1 MVFKLMKVKGMLKDN
16 ADNTGPRLP
25 WAGKRVHTTNVEA
38 ELAHLWRMSADN
50 MRTSQNIN
58 VRTSVL
64 NLVICAPDV
73 ASAHRASLLMRE
85 LSSTHIARV
94 ILLILDPDGLPSATS
109 TWITLRSFP
118 IISDIMRHS
127 FEQITVL
134 ATGTAIY
141 DADRIIAGLLKSDLP
156 VYVWW
161 LHDLPTDRS
170 ILQRLSDVSS
180 RVIVDSS
187 SFSRPEESIRA
198 LSSLIQTL
206 PNSALSDLNWARTAP
221 WRELIAQFFDVSEY
235 RPYLAGVTTISIEY
249 AVHMEPVPGKQGLS
263 ERTRATNPIQA
274 LLLAAWLKTR
284 LGWKLST
291 AYQAHEPPLAMGTY
305 AWQMQRPSGSLTG
318 RLPGIGKTGKL
329 NVADSGVISLRPR
342 VQTDSALGA
351 VCLVRLDSVR
361 DGQRASFSI
370 NRTDDQHVST
380 LVESDQGARPPHTV
394 NVASSQNESKLLQ
407 AELEIMGRDLLYE
420 ETLHEVFDLLE

>member
-1 MVFKLMKVKGMLKDN
+1 MVKDN
-16 ADNTGPRLP
+16 ADNIGPRLP
-25 WAGKRVHTTNVEA
+25 WAGKKVDTIDVEA

-73 ASAHRASLLMRE
+73 ASAHQASMLMRE

-94 ILLILDPDGLPSATS
+94 ILLILDPDGLPSGIS

-118 IISDIMRHS
+118 IISDTMRHS
-127 FEQITVL
+127 FEQITVMT
-134 ATGTAIY
+134 TGTSIY
-141 DADRIIAGLLKSDLP
+141 DADQIIRGLLKGDLP

-161 LHDLPTDRS
+161 LHDLPSDRS
-170 ILQRLSDVSS
+170 IIQRISDISS

-187 SFSRPEESIRA
+187 SFTRPEESIRA

-221 WRELIAQFFDVSEY
+221 WRELIAQFFDVNEY
-235 RPYLAGVTTISIEY
+235 RPYLAGVTNISIEH
-249 AVHMEPVPGKQGLS
+249 AVNAPGKS
-263 ERTRATNPIQA
+263 ERDIYTNPIQA
-274 LLLAAWLKTR
+274 LMLAAWLKTR
-284 LGWKLST
+284 LGWKLSIT
-291 AYQAHEPPLAMGTY
+291 YQPDDTLLTSGTY
-305 AWQMQRPSGSLTG
+305 DWQMQRPSGPLTG
-318 RLPGIGKTGKL
+318 RLPGIGKTGRL
-329 NVADSGVISLRPR
+329 GVAESGGISLRPR
-342 VQTDSALGA
+342 VQPDSAIGA

-361 DGQRASFSI
+361 DSKQASFSI
-370 NRTDDQHVST
+370 NRTDNQHVST
-380 LVESDQGARPPHTV
+380 LVELDQGARPPHTV
-394 NVASSQNESKLLQ
+394 SVASSQIESKLLQ

>member
-1 MVFKLMKVKGMLKDN
+1 VFKLMKVKGMLKDN
-16 ADNTGPRLP
+16 VDNTGPRLP
-25 WAGKRVHTTNVEA
+25 WAGKRVHTTNVEE

-85 LSSTHIARV
+85 MSSTHIARV

-141 DADRIIAGLLKSDLP
+141 DADRVIAGLLKSDLP

-161 LHDLPTDRS
+161 LHDLPSDRS
-170 ILQRLSDVSS
+170 ILQRISDISS

-235 RPYLAGVTTISIEY
+235 RPYLAGVTNISIEH
-249 AVHMEPVPGKQGLS
+249 AVHTERTPSKQVIS
-263 ERTRATNPIQA
+263 ERAISTNPIQA

-284 LGWKLST
+284 LGWKLSAVDHPHET
-291 AYQAHEPPLAMGTY
+291 ALTMGTY
-305 AWQMQRPSGSLTG
+305 DWQMQRPSGPLTG
-318 RLPGIGKTGKL
+318 RLPGIGKTGRL
-329 NVADSGVISLRPR
+329 SVADSGNISLRPR
-342 VQTDSALGA
+342 VQPDSAIGS

-361 DGQRASFSI
+361 EGKHASFSI
-370 NRTDDQHVST
+370 NRTDDHHVST
-380 LVESDQGARPPHTV
+380 LVELDQGARPPHTV

>member
-25 WAGKRVHTTNVEA
+25 WAGKRVQTTTVES

-64 NLVICAPDV
+64 NLVICAPDL
-73 ASAHRASLLMRE
+73 ASAHRASMLMRD

-94 ILLILDPDGLPSATS
+94 ILLILDPDGLPSGVS

-127 FEQITVL
+127 FEQITVM
-134 ATGTAIY
+134 ATGAAIY
-141 DADRIIAGLLKSDLP
+141 DADRIVTGLLKSDLP

-161 LHDLPTDRS
+161 LHDLPSDRS
-170 ILQRLSDVSS
+170 ILQRISDISS

-187 SFSRPEESIRA
+187 SFTRPEESIRA

-206 PNSALSDLNWARTAP
+206 PSSALSDLNWARTAP
-221 WRELIAQFFDVSEY
+221 WRELIAQFFDVNEY
-235 RPYLAGVTTISIEY
+235 RPYLAGVTTISIEHAVKPSSKQALPERGIY
-249 AVHMEPVPGKQGLS
+249 A
-263 ERTRATNPIQA
+263 NPIQA

-291 AYQAHEPPLAMGTY
+291 AAQPPETLPDVGTY
-305 AWQMQRPSGSLTG
+305 GWQMRRPSGPLTG
-318 RLPGIGKTGKL
+318 RLPGIGKTGRL
-329 NVADSGVISLRPR
+329 GVAETGNVSLRPR
-342 VQTDSALGA
+342 IQPDSVIGSI
-351 VCLVRLDSVR
+351 CLVRLDSVR
-361 DGQRASFSI
+361 DGKHASFSI

-380 LVESDQGARPPHTV
+380 LVELDQGSRPPHTV

-407 AELEIMGRDLLYE
+407 TELEIMGRDLLYE